1 MRKSRFTTDQQRA
14 ILAEWDAGSSVE
26 ELVRKHQLSAAT
38 LYKWKKAHAIEADD
52 TARELKELR
61 EQNVRLKKM
70 FAELSMDHGILQ
82 EGYDM
87 LKKWQAQDAKKK

>member
-1 MRKSRFTTDQQRA
+1 MRKSKFTTDQQRA
-14 ILAEWDAGSSVE
+14 ILAEWDGGASIDD
-26 ELVRKHQLSAAT
+26 LVRKHQISPAT